1 MTSTAVLAALSDVH
15 GPRYLSLL
23 NNSLNALKEADLV
36 LLAGDLVEKGAT
48 HHCRLVVSRI
58 RSMYKGELLAVFG
71 NEEYDE
77 RKDEL
82 RRLCRDVRW
91 LDDEYVVTTLEGLR
105 VAVVG
110 TRGVLD
116 RPTRWQ
122 LRNVPGIR
130 ELYRKRLRRV
140 EELLRKASREAQ
152 CTVLLTHYAPICG
165 TLEGEDE
172 RIWSQL
178 GSRRLT
184 RVIMRV
190 KPDVV
195 VHGHAHNSRRLMVR
209 LGETRIYNVA
219 LPARG
224 RITQIAVGARGLS
237 AFM

>member
-1 MTSTAVLAALSDVH
+1 LAALSDVH
-15 GPRYLSLL
+15 GPRYLNLL
-23 NNSLNALKEADLV
+23 NNSLDALEGADLV
-36 LLAGDLVEKGAT
+36 LLAGDLVERGAA
-48 HHCRLVVSRI
+48 HHCKLVVDRI
-58 RSMYKGELLAVFG
+58 RSVYGGELLAVFG

-77 RKDEL
+77 RKEEL
-82 RRLCRDVRW
+82 RRLCSDVKW
-91 LDDEYVVTTLEGLR
+91 LDDEYVVTELGGLK

-130 ELYRKRLRRV
+130 EIYRRRLERI
-140 EELLRKASREAQ
+140 EELLREASREAQ
-152 CTVLLTHYAPICG
+152 CVVLLTHYAPICG

-172 RIWSQL
+172 RVWSQL

-184 RVIMRV
+184 RVVMRT

-195 VHGHAHNSRRLMVR
+195 IHGHAHNGKRLMVR
-209 LGETRIYNVA
+209 LGETRVYNVA
-219 LPARG
+219 LPATG
-224 RITQIAVGARGLS
+224 RVTRIVIGARGLS